1 MRRDGFASMDA
12 GDVQGT
18 LTTKL
23 LKFSGAN
30 LFVNL
35 ESQRGGFQVEIV
47 DEQGKVIDGFS
58 RDKCLPLVE
67 DSTKVMVRWRDVKDL
82 SSLAGKQLRLRFYLT
97 KGSLYSFWVGDS
109 KGASNGYVGAG
120 GPGFMN
126 NQDK

>member
-1 MRRDGFASMDA
+1 
-12 GDVQGT
+12 QGS

-35 ESQRGGFQVEIV
+35 ESQRGGLQVEV
-47 DEQGKVIDGFS
+47 MDEQGKVIDEFS
-58 RDKCLPLVE
+58 RDKCLPLVG
-67 DSTKVMVRWRDVKDL
+67 DSTKVMVRWRGGKDL
-82 SSLAGKQLRLRFYLT
+82 SSLAGKPVRLRFYLT

-120 GPGFMN
+120 SN
-126 NQDK
+126 EKV